1 MKRTLALMFCAVSL
15 GLAAQSFT
23 PTKKVMIEDHTTGGA
38 WFGWWSPRGIVFLE
52 QFMMTTLATDYEV
65 ACIHGNGGA
74 DYENGNFDAMYL
86 PSYSDAAVNT
96 DLMTG
101 WPCFLLDR
109 KESSSYEAETTL
121 PTRHEA
127 ISDDFGYA
135 NLTIEPI
142 FDSYSRSLTVVTNVH
157 FAVDASNF
165 RLALVLT
172 EDSVHQPGVDGYSQT
187 NAYNFINGDAAD
199 TPMASSSV
207 DFNAQGPVVPS
218 DLMTFRHVARSII
231 PSYEG
236 EPSSLPTEVWADGQY
251 SFSFPTQVIP
261 QDYDETKMRAIVLLI
276 NGSNGEVVNCLGADF
291 NETES
296 SNSDGC
302 TDALACNYDPNAV
315 NDDGTCDF
323 TSCASC
329 TDPSAC
335 NFNASAS
342 SDDGSCDY
350 SCCPGPG
357 CCGEGT
363 TWDEL
368 SQTCVGDCS
377 GNACDLVYDGN
388 EDGIVGSGDLLGL
401 LTEFGAECTPE
412 LLSSCGNPVSYQ
424 GYDYATVLIGEQ
436 CWFAE
441 NLRTQMYS
449 NGDSIPSGLSDA
461 LWSTT
466 TSGATTIY
474 GEGISE
480 CSSASPDGIACD
492 EIWSLNQ
499 YGRLYNWYAIDDSR
513 ALCPNGWHVP
523 DFDEWDSL
531 VYHLSGQFLN
541 NTNSLYDPYL
551 SAPAAV
557 FLKTTYGWSNGG
569 NGTNESGFSALPGG
583 DRADSGEFIQE
594 GSGGYWWTST
604 MSSDNPW
611 WMCLDASTESLI
623 SGHDVGVRY
632 ATSVR
637 CIKDTE

>member
-1 MKRTLALMFCAVSL
+1 MFCAVSL

-23 PTKKVMIEDHTTGGA
+23 PTKRVMIEDHTIGGA

-52 QFMMTTLATDYEV
+52 QFMMETPATEYEV
-65 ACIHGNGGA
+65 ACIHGNNGA
-74 DYENGNFDAMYL
+74 DDYGNFDAMHL
-86 PSYSDAAVNT
+86 PEYSDPAASS

-101 WPCFLLDR
+101 WPCFLADR

-121 PTRHEA
+121 PTKHEA

-142 FDSYSRSLTVVTNVH
+142 FDSNSRSLSVVTNVH
-157 FAVDASNF
+157 FAVYASNF

-172 EDSVHQPGVDGYSQT
+172 EDSVHQPGVDGYTQT
-187 NAYNFINGDAAD
+187 NAYNFYNGDAPD
-199 TPMASSSV
+199 VPMASSSV

-236 EPSSLPTEVWADGQY
+236 DPSSLPMDVWADGQY
-251 SFSFPTQVIP
+251 SFTFPTQIIP
-261 QDYDETKMRAIVLLI
+261 EDYDETKMRAIVLLI

-291 NETES
+291 NETET
-296 SNSDGC
+296 SNSYGC
-302 TDALACNYDPNAV
+302 TDALACNYDPDAV
-315 NDDGTCDF
+315 DDDGTCDF

-368 SQTCVGDCS
+368 SQTCVSEYS

-412 LLSSCGNPVSYQ
+412 LSSSCGNPVSYQ

-441 NLRTQMYS
+441 NLRNQNYA
-449 NGDSIPSGLSDA
+449 NGDNIASNLNQEEWADAGGYSAGWPDFIFPFGATSVFGEGSTSCLTDTLTGLSGQA
-461 LWSTT
+461 CNST
-466 TSGATTIY
+466 
-474 GEGISE
+474 
-480 CSSASPDGIACD
+480 
-492 EIWSLNQ
+492 WSLNE
-499 YGRLYNWYAIDDSR
+499 YGRLYNFQAVTDSR
-513 ALCPNGWHVP
+513 GLCPAGWHVP
-523 DFDEWDSL
+523 MQEEWLIMIDFLGGAPVAGAKLKSSEGWD
-531 VYHLSGQFLN
+531 N
-541 NTNSLYDPYL
+541 NY
-551 SAPAAV
+551 
-557 FLKTTYGWSNGG
+557 NG
-569 NGTNESGFSALPGG
+569 NNESGFSALPGG
-583 DRADSGEFIQE
+583 FRSDTWSSGFLFA
-594 GSGGYWWTST
+594 GWSGKWWTS
-604 MSSDNPW
+604 SSDNPFQSVYSW
-611 WMCLDASTESLI
+611 SLRDIEEGASFGSSQIGDGL
-623 SGHDVGVRY
+623 
-632 ATSVR
+632 SVR
-637 CIKDTE
+637 CVQDAE